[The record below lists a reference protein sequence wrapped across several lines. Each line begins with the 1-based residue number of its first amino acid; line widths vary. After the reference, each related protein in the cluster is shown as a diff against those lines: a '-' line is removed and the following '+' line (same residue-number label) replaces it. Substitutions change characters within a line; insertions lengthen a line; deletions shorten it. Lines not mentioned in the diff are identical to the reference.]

1 MSYGMSSAISLGE
14 KIRKARLEAELTQE
28 ELSKLLMVSRA
39 AVAKW
44 ETNRCLPDIENM
56 KFIASALN
64 MSVEY
69 LLDDN
74 NSVDFSITKKPIN
87 IDKYGFDGRL
97 SSFKKSKI
105 KDQIVL
111 DEYPD
116 SKISMLTVVK
126 TYNSSYEKIVDNF
139 VGWFSTL
146 LGGLPLFGIYDFGKA
161 VATFGADQYYLVDK
175 KDKQY
180 FVLITDEYIISR
192 IMGVVF
198 NSKKFRIGDKEF
210 MKVSLLRN
218 K

>member
-1 MSYGMSSAISLGE
+1 MSSVISLGE
-14 KIRKARLEAELTQE
+14 KIKKARLEAGLTQE
-28 ELSKLLMVSRA
+28 ELSELLMVSRA

-44 ETNRCLPDIENM
+44 ETNRGLPDIENL
-56 KFIASALN
+56 KFIASAL
-64 MSVEY
+64 SVSVDY
-69 LLDDN
+69 LLDEN

-87 IDKYGFDGRL
+87 LNKYGFDGRL
-97 SSFKKSKI
+97 SSFKKLKI
-105 KDQIVL
+105 KEQIVL

-116 SKISMLTVVK
+116 SEINMLTVVK
-126 TYNSSYEKIVDNF
+126 TYNSSSEKMVDNF

-146 LGGLPLFGIYDFGKA
+146 LGGLPLFGIYDFSKA
-161 VATFGADQYYLVDK
+161 VATLVADQYYLVDK

-192 IMGVVF
+192 IMGVAF

-210 MKVSLLRN
+210 MKVGKLRN

>member
-1 MSYGMSSAISLGE
+1 MSSVISLGE
-14 KIRKARLEAELTQE
+14 KIKKARLEAGLTQE
-28 ELSKLLMVSRA
+28 ELSELLMVSRA

-44 ETNRCLPDIENM
+44 ETNRGLPDIENL
-56 KFIASALN
+56 KFIASAL
-64 MSVEY
+64 SVSVDY
-69 LLDDN
+69 LLDEN

-87 IDKYGFDGRL
+87 LNKYGFDGRL
-97 SSFKKSKI
+97 SGFKKSKI
-105 KDQIVL
+105 KEQIVL

-116 SKISMLTVVK
+116 SEINMLTVVK
-126 TYNSSYEKIVDNF
+126 TYNSSSEKMVDNF

-146 LGGLPLFGIYDFGKA
+146 LGGLPLFGIYDFSKA
-161 VATFGADQYYLVDK
+161 VATLVADQYYLVNK

-192 IMGVVF
+192 IMGVAF

-210 MKVSLLRN
+210 MKVGLLRN

>member
-1 MSYGMSSAISLGE
+1 MSSVISLGE
-14 KIRKARLEAELTQE
+14 KIRKARLEAGLTQE
-28 ELSKLLMVSRA
+28 ELSELLMVSRA

-44 ETNRCLPDIENM
+44 ETNRGLPDIENL
-56 KFIASALN
+56 KFIASAL
-64 MSVEY
+64 SVSVDY
-69 LLDDN
+69 LLDEN

-87 IDKYGFDGRL
+87 LNKYGFDGRL
-97 SSFKKSKI
+97 SGFKKSKI
-105 KDQIVL
+105 KEQIVL

-116 SKISMLTVVK
+116 SEINMLTVVK
-126 TYNSSYEKIVDNF
+126 TYNSSSEKMVDNF

-146 LGGLPLFGIYDFGKA
+146 LGGLPLFGIYDFSKA
-161 VATFGADQYYLVDK
+161 VSTLGADQYYLVDK

-210 MKVSLLRN
+210 MKVGLLRN
-218 K
+218 N

>member
-1 MSYGMSSAISLGE
+1 MSSVISLGE
-14 KIRKARLEAELTQE
+14 KIKKARLEAGLTQE
-28 ELSKLLMVSRA
+28 ELSELLMVSRA

-44 ETNRCLPDIENM
+44 ETNRGLPDIENL
-56 KFIASALN
+56 KFIASAL
-64 MSVEY
+64 SVSVDY
-69 LLDDN
+69 LLDEN

-87 IDKYGFDGRL
+87 LNKYGFDGRL
-97 SSFKKSKI
+97 SSFKKLKI
-105 KDQIVL
+105 KEQIVL

-116 SKISMLTVVK
+116 SEINMLTVVK
-126 TYNSSYEKIVDNF
+126 TYNSSSEKMVDNF

-146 LGGLPLFGIYDFGKA
+146 LGGLPLFGTYDFSKA
-161 VATFGADQYYLVDK
+161 VSTLGADQYYLVDK

-192 IMGVVF
+192 IMGVAF

-210 MKVSLLRN
+210 MKVGKLRN

>member
-1 MSYGMSSAISLGE
+1 MSSVISLGE
-14 KIRKARLEAELTQE
+14 KIKKARLEAGLTQE
-28 ELSKLLMVSRA
+28 ELSELLMVSRA

-44 ETNRCLPDIENM
+44 ETNRGLPDIDNL
-56 KFIASALN
+56 KFIASAL
-64 MSVEY
+64 SVSVDY
-69 LLDDN
+69 LLDEN

-87 IDKYGFDGRL
+87 LNKYGFDGRL
-97 SSFKKSKI
+97 SGFKKSKI
-105 KDQIVL
+105 KEQIVL

-116 SKISMLTVVK
+116 SEINMLTVVK
-126 TYNSSYEKIVDNF
+126 TYNSSSEKMVDNF

-146 LGGLPLFGIYDFGKA
+146 LGGLPLFGIYDFSKA
-161 VATFGADQYYLVDK
+161 VSTLGAYQYYLVDK

-192 IMGVVF
+192 IMGVAF

-210 MKVSLLRN
+210 MKVGKLRN

>member
-1 MSYGMSSAISLGE
+1 MSSVISLGE
-14 KIRKARLEAELTQE
+14 KIKKARLEAGLTQE
-28 ELSKLLMVSRA
+28 ELSELLMVSRA

-44 ETNRCLPDIENM
+44 ETNRGLPDIDNL
-56 KFIASALN
+56 KFIASAL
-64 MSVEY
+64 SVSVDY
-69 LLDDN
+69 LLDEN

-87 IDKYGFDGRL
+87 LNKYGFDGRL
-97 SSFKKSKI
+97 SGFKKSKI
-105 KDQIVL
+105 KEQIVL

-116 SKISMLTVVK
+116 SEINMLTVVK
-126 TYNSSYEKIVDNF
+126 TYNSSSEKMVDNF

-146 LGGLPLFGIYDFGKA
+146 LGGLPLFGIYDFSKA
-161 VATFGADQYYLVDK
+161 VATLVADQYYLVDK

-192 IMGVVF
+192 IMGVAF

-210 MKVSLLRN
+210 MKVGKLRN

>member
-1 MSYGMSSAISLGE
+1 MSSVISLGE
-14 KIRKARLEAELTQE
+14 KIRKARLEAGLTQE
-28 ELSKLLMVSRA
+28 ELSELLMVSRA

-44 ETNRCLPDIENM
+44 ETNRGLPDIENL
-56 KFIASALN
+56 KFIASAL
-64 MSVEY
+64 SVSVDY
-69 LLDDN
+69 LLDEN

-87 IDKYGFDGRL
+87 LNKYGFDGRL
-97 SSFKKSKI
+97 SSFKKLKI
-105 KDQIVL
+105 KEQIVL

-116 SKISMLTVVK
+116 SEINMLTVVK
-126 TYNSSYEKIVDNF
+126 TYNSSSEKMVDNF

-146 LGGLPLFGIYDFGKA
+146 LGGLPLFGIYDFSKA
-161 VATFGADQYYLVDK
+161 VATLVADQYYLVDK

-192 IMGVVF
+192 IMGVAF

-210 MKVSLLRN
+210 MKVGKLRN

>member
-1 MSYGMSSAISLGE
+1 MSSVIPLGE
-14 KIRKARLEAELTQE
+14 KIRKARLEAGLTQE
-28 ELSKLLMVSRA
+28 ELSELLMVSRA

-44 ETNRCLPDIENM
+44 ETNRGLPDIENL
-56 KFIASALN
+56 KFIASAL
-64 MSVEY
+64 SVSVDY
-69 LLDDN
+69 LLDEN

-87 IDKYGFDGRL
+87 LNKYGFDGRL
-97 SSFKKSKI
+97 SSFKKLKI
-105 KDQIVL
+105 KEQIVL

-116 SKISMLTVVK
+116 SEINMLTVVK
-126 TYNSSYEKIVDNF
+126 TYNSSSEKMVDNF

-146 LGGLPLFGIYDFGKA
+146 LGGLPLFGIYDFSKA
-161 VATFGADQYYLVDK
+161 VSTLGADQYYLVDK

-192 IMGVVF
+192 IMGVAF

-210 MKVSLLRN
+210 MKVGKLRN

>member
-1 MSYGMSSAISLGE
+1 MSSVISLGE
-14 KIRKARLEAELTQE
+14 KIRKARLEAGLTQE
-28 ELSKLLMVSRA
+28 ELSELLMVSRA

-44 ETNRCLPDIENM
+44 ETNRGLPDIENL
-56 KFIASALN
+56 KFIASAL
-64 MSVEY
+64 SVSVDY
-69 LLDDN
+69 LLDEN

-87 IDKYGFDGRL
+87 LNKYGLDGRL
-97 SSFKKSKI
+97 SSFKKLKI
-105 KDQIVL
+105 KEQIVL

-116 SKISMLTVVK
+116 SEINMLTVVK
-126 TYNSSYEKIVDNF
+126 TYNSSSEKMVDNF

-146 LGGLPLFGIYDFGKA
+146 LGGLPLFGIYDFSKA
-161 VATFGADQYYLVDK
+161 VATLVADQYYLVDK

-192 IMGVVF
+192 IMGVAF

-210 MKVSLLRN
+210 MKVGLLRN

>member
-1 MSYGMSSAISLGE
+1 MSSVISLGE
-14 KIRKARLEAELTQE
+14 KIRKARLEAGLTQE
-28 ELSKLLMVSRA
+28 ELSELLMVSRA

-44 ETNRCLPDIENM
+44 ETNRGLPDIENL
-56 KFIASALN
+56 KFIASAL
-64 MSVEY
+64 SVSVDY
-69 LLDDN
+69 LLDEN

-87 IDKYGFDGRL
+87 LNKYGFDGRL
-97 SSFKKSKI
+97 SGFKKLKI
-105 KDQIVL
+105 KEQIVL

-116 SKISMLTVVK
+116 LEINMLTVVK
-126 TYNSSYEKIVDNF
+126 TYNSSSEKMVDNF

-146 LGGLPLFGIYDFGKA
+146 LGGLPLFGIHDFSKA
-161 VATFGADQYYLVDK
+161 VATLWADQYYLVDK

-192 IMGVVF
+192 IMGVAF

-210 MKVSLLRN
+210 MKVGLLRN

>member
-1 MSYGMSSAISLGE
+1 MSSVISLGE
-14 KIRKARLEAELTQE
+14 KIKKARLEAGLTQE
-28 ELSKLLMVSRA
+28 ELSELLMVSRA

-44 ETNRCLPDIENM
+44 ETNRGLPDIENL
-56 KFIASALN
+56 KFIASAL
-64 MSVEY
+64 SVSVDY
-69 LLDDN
+69 LLDEN

-87 IDKYGFDGRL
+87 LNKYGFDGRL
-97 SSFKKSKI
+97 SSFKKLKI
-105 KDQIVL
+105 KEQIVL

-116 SKISMLTVVK
+116 SEINMLTVVK
-126 TYNSSYEKIVDNF
+126 TYNSSSEKMVDNF

-146 LGGLPLFGIYDFGKA
+146 LGGLPLFGIYDFSKA
-161 VATFGADQYYLVDK
+161 VATLVADQYYLVDK

-192 IMGVVF
+192 IMGVAF

-210 MKVSLLRN
+210 MKVGLLRN

>member
-1 MSYGMSSAISLGE
+1 MSSVISLGE
-14 KIRKARLEAELTQE
+14 KIRKARLEAGLTQE
-28 ELSKLLMVSRA
+28 ELSELLMVSRA

-44 ETNRCLPDIENM
+44 ETNRGLPDIENL
-56 KFIASALN
+56 KFIASAL
-64 MSVEY
+64 SVSVDY
-69 LLDDN
+69 LLDEN

-87 IDKYGFDGRL
+87 LNKYGFDGRL
-97 SSFKKSKI
+97 SSFKKLKI
-105 KDQIVL
+105 KEQIVL

-116 SKISMLTVVK
+116 SEINMLTVVK
-126 TYNSSYEKIVDNF
+126 TYNSSSEKMVDNF

-146 LGGLPLFGIYDFGKA
+146 LGGLPLFDIYDFSKA
-161 VATFGADQYYLVDK
+161 VSTLGADQYYLVDK

-192 IMGVVF
+192 IMGVAF

-210 MKVSLLRN
+210 MKVGKLRN

>member
-64 MSVEY
+64 MSVDY

-126 TYNSSYEKIVDNF
+126 AYNSSYEKIVDNF

-146 LGGLPLFGIYDFGKA
+146 LGGLPLFGIYDFSKA
-161 VATFGADQYYLVDK
+161 VSTLGADQYYLVDK

>member
-1 MSYGMSSAISLGE
+1 MSSVISLGE
-14 KIRKARLEAELTQE
+14 KIKKARLEAGLTQE
-28 ELSKLLMVSRA
+28 ELSELLMVSRA

-44 ETNRCLPDIENM
+44 ETNRGLPDIENL
-56 KFIASALN
+56 KFIASAL
-64 MSVEY
+64 SVSVDY
-69 LLDDN
+69 LLDEN

-87 IDKYGFDGRL
+87 LNKYGFDGRL
-97 SSFKKSKI
+97 SGFKKSKI
-105 KDQIVL
+105 KEQIVL

-116 SKISMLTVVK
+116 SEINMLTVVK
-126 TYNSSYEKIVDNF
+126 TYNSSSEKMVDNF

-146 LGGLPLFGIYDFGKA
+146 LGGLPLFDIYDFSKA
-161 VATFGADQYYLVDK
+161 VSTLGADQYYLVDK

-192 IMGVVF
+192 IMGVAF

-210 MKVSLLRN
+210 MKVGKLRN

>member
-1 MSYGMSSAISLGE
+1 MSSVISLGE
-14 KIRKARLEAELTQE
+14 KIRKARLEAGLTQE
-28 ELSKLLMVSRA
+28 ELSELLMVSRA

-44 ETNRCLPDIENM
+44 ETNRGLPDIENL
-56 KFIASALN
+56 KFIASAL
-64 MSVEY
+64 SVSVDY
-69 LLDDN
+69 LLDEN

-87 IDKYGFDGRL
+87 LNKYGFDGRL
-97 SSFKKSKI
+97 SGFKKLKI
-105 KDQIVL
+105 KEQIVL

-116 SKISMLTVVK
+116 SEINMLTVVK
-126 TYNSSYEKIVDNF
+126 TYNSSSEKMVDNF

-146 LGGLPLFGIYDFGKA
+146 LGGLPLFGIYDFSKA
-161 VATFGADQYYLVDK
+161 ISTLVADQYYLVDK

-192 IMGVVF
+192 IMGVTF

-210 MKVSLLRN
+210 MKVGLLRN

>member
-1 MSYGMSSAISLGE
+1 MVLYLLGKNQKGSSGSRFNAGGAFGIIDGISCCC
-14 KIRKARLEAELTQE
+14 
-28 ELSKLLMVSRA
+28 SKM
-39 AVAKW
+39 
-44 ETNRCLPDIENM
+44 NRGLPDIENL
-56 KFIASALN
+56 KFIVSVLN
-64 MSVEY
+64 VSVDY

-87 IDKYGFDGRL
+87 LNKYGFDSRL

-105 KDQIVL
+105 KEQIVL

-116 SKISMLTVVK
+116 SEINMLTVVK
-126 TYNSSYEKIVDNF
+126 TYNSSSEKIVDNF

-146 LGGLPLFGIYDFGKA
+146 FGRLPLFGIYDFSKA
-161 VATFGADQYYLVDK
+161 AATLGADQYYLVDK

-192 IMGVVF
+192 IMRVAF

-210 MKVSLLRN
+210 MKVGQLRN
-218 K
+218 KQ

>member
-1 MSYGMSSAISLGE
+1 MSSVISLGE
-14 KIRKARLEAELTQE
+14 KIKKARLEAGLTQE
-28 ELSKLLMVSRA
+28 ELSELLMVSRA

-44 ETNRCLPDIENM
+44 ETNRGLPDIENL
-56 KFIASALN
+56 KFIASAL
-64 MSVEY
+64 SVSVDY
-69 LLDDN
+69 LLDEN

-87 IDKYGFDGRL
+87 LNKYGFDGRL
-97 SSFKKSKI
+97 SGFKKSKV
-105 KDQIVL
+105 KEQIVL

-116 SKISMLTVVK
+116 SEINMLTVVK
-126 TYNSSYEKIVDNF
+126 TYNSSSEKMVDNF

-146 LGGLPLFGIYDFGKA
+146 LGGLPLFGICDFSNA
-161 VATFGADQYYLVDK
+161 VSTFGADQYYLVDK

-192 IMGVVF
+192 IMGVAF

-210 MKVSLLRN
+210 MKVGMLRN

>member
-1 MSYGMSSAISLGE
+1 MSSVISLGE
-14 KIRKARLEAELTQE
+14 KIKKARLEAGLTQE
-28 ELSKLLMVSRA
+28 ELSELLMVSRA

-44 ETNRCLPDIENM
+44 ETNRGLPDIENL
-56 KFIASALN
+56 KFIASAL
-64 MSVEY
+64 SVSVDY
-69 LLDDN
+69 LLDEN

-87 IDKYGFDGRL
+87 LNKYGFDGRL
-97 SSFKKSKI
+97 SSFKKLKI
-105 KDQIVL
+105 KEQIVL

-116 SKISMLTVVK
+116 SEINMLTVVK
-126 TYNSSYEKIVDNF
+126 TYNSSSEKMVDNF

-146 LGGLPLFGIYDFGKA
+146 LGGLPLFGTYDFSKA
-161 VATFGADQYYLVDK
+161 VATLGADQYYLVDK

-192 IMGVVF
+192 IMGVAF

-210 MKVSLLRN
+210 MKVGKLRN

>member
-1 MSYGMSSAISLGE
+1 MSSVISLGE
-14 KIRKARLEAELTQE
+14 KIRKARLEARLTQE
-28 ELSKLLMVSRA
+28 ELSELLMVSRA

-44 ETNRCLPDIENM
+44 ETNRGLPDIENL
-56 KFIASALN
+56 KFIASAL
-64 MSVEY
+64 SVSVDY
-69 LLDDN
+69 LLDEN

-87 IDKYGFDGRL
+87 LNKYGFDGRL
-97 SSFKKSKI
+97 SSFKKLKI
-105 KDQIVL
+105 KEQIVL

-116 SKISMLTVVK
+116 SEINMLTVVK
-126 TYNSSYEKIVDNF
+126 TYNSSSEKMVDNF

-146 LGGLPLFGIYDFGKA
+146 LGGLPLFGTYDFSKA
-161 VATFGADQYYLVDK
+161 VSTLGADQYYLVDK

-192 IMGVVF
+192 IMGVAF

-210 MKVSLLRN
+210 MKVGKLRN

>member
-1 MSYGMSSAISLGE
+1 MSSVISLGE
-14 KIRKARLEAELTQE
+14 KIKKARLEAGLTQE
-28 ELSKLLMVSRA
+28 ELSELLMVSRA

-44 ETNRCLPDIENM
+44 ETNRGLPDIENL
-56 KFIASALN
+56 KFIASAL
-64 MSVEY
+64 SVSVDY
-69 LLDDN
+69 LLDEN

-87 IDKYGFDGRL
+87 LNKYGFDGRL
-97 SSFKKSKI
+97 SSFKKLKI
-105 KDQIVL
+105 KEQIVL

-116 SKISMLTVVK
+116 SEINMLTVVK
-126 TYNSSYEKIVDNF
+126 TYNSSSEKMVDNF

-146 LGGLPLFGIYDFGKA
+146 LGGLPLFGIYDFSKA
-161 VATFGADQYYLVDK
+161 VATLVADQYYLVDK

-192 IMGVVF
+192 IMGVAF

-210 MKVSLLRN
+210 MKVGFLRN